1 MKSILRPLIAVFGA
15 LVITACVS
23 VQSTRLGSAEIRP
36 PVPASAVA
44 IYRSAAQVGARYEEV
59 ALLDAAGDYNY
70 TNEEKMYQKMR
81 EKAGALGANGIV
93 LDSISEPTTGAK
105 VAQFFIGTAA
115 QRKGKAVAIYVSNVS
130 AVAAR

>member
-1 MKSILRPLIAVFGA
+1 MKSVLRPLIAIFGA

-23 VQSTRLGSAEIRP
+23 VQSTRLGSTVIRP

-44 IYRSAAQVGARYEEV
+44 IYRSAAQVAAQYEEV

-115 QRKGKAVAIYVSNVS
+115 QRKGKAVAIYVPSVP